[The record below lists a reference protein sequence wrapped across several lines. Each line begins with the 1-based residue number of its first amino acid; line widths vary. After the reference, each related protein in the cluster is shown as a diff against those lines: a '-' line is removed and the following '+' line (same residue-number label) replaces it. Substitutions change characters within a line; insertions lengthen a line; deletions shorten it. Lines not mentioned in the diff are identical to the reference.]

1 MRWLE
6 GLNPLGRLK
15 HFRIRTKI
23 LLSNL
28 FIILLLALAIGS
40 AAAFA
45 SKHYIEANTREL
57 SLSVI
62 DQFSKNVDNKVEEFV
77 NGTVFL
83 LNDKLLTQIVS
94 ERSEPITD
102 ESYPSAYTRVA
113 NLLFQYGNN
122 NPMINAITIRNNQGR
137 LFWWER
143 PSAQG
148 SGMNTTKAA
157 QIMDRAERE
166 LGSRKRGIAWTS
178 SYRGTDE
185 VALVRYYLD
194 LNQVDRR
201 FGVIVF
207 HLNRAYFTSLLA
219 DGSIIHTDNLVI
231 VNAQGQPLIEGRYGQ
246 TDAELVRPLPS
257 PELEDGVGPEG
268 RVARVKGEQ
277 ALLAEYRSANTGWT
291 ILCFIPLAQLLAGT
305 RMLET
310 IIVGVC
316 TLFIFVALILAF
328 WLSIGTTRDIKRLE
342 RTMRRVEEG
351 DFNVKATPRGRD
363 EIGMLA
369 IRFNMMVARI
379 DELIHHVSAE
389 RLAKQKAEYSVLLA
403 QINPHFLYNTLGT
416 IRWFSRSRGQTE
428 IERMV
433 GALTGLLKSSIRK
446 AGEFHRLSEELED
459 VRNYIHIQKIG
470 YGDAFEVVFDVDESL
485 SEGIVPRFLV
495 QPLVE
500 NAILHGLEMS
510 KGTGLIRIAASLDG
524 TALRIVVE
532 DNGVGMTPA
541 FAAGLLVA
549 DRETQYPGLNSIG
562 VRNVHER
569 IRSHHG
575 DAYGLRFETAPGAGT
590 RAIVRLP
597 YTTHPEEANRHAV

>member
-40 AAAFA
+40 AATFA

-57 SLSVI
+57 SINVI

-77 NGTVFL
+77 NSTVFL

-94 ERSEPITD
+94 ERNGPITD
-102 ESYPSAYTRVA
+102 AGYPSAYTRVA

-137 LFWWER
+137 LFWWDR

-148 SGMNTTKAA
+148 SGMNTTEADK
-157 QIMDRAERE
+157 IMDRAERE
-166 LGSRKRGIAWTS
+166 LGRRQQGIAWTAS
-178 SYRGTDE
+178 LRGSDE

-194 LNQVDRR
+194 MNQVDQR
-201 FGVIVF
+201 FGTIVI
-207 HLNRAYFTSLLA
+207 HLNRAYFTDLLA

-231 VNAQGQPLIEGRYGQ
+231 VNARGQPLIEGRYGQ
-246 TDAELVRPLPS
+246 EDASLQ
-257 PELEDGVGPEG
+257 GVTPDAGTGAFSLG
-268 RVARVKGEQ
+268 RVTRVKGER

-291 ILCFIPLAQLLAGT
+291 ILCFIPLAHLLAGT
-305 RMLET
+305 RILET
-310 IIVGVC
+310 IIIGVC
-316 TLFIFVALILAF
+316 VVFIFFALILAF
-328 WLSIGTTRDIKRLE
+328 WFSIGTTRDIKRLE

-351 DFNVKATPRGRD
+351 DFNVKATPGGRD

-369 IRFNMMVARI
+369 VRFNMMVARMN
-379 DELIHHVSAE
+379 ELINHVYAE

-428 IERMV
+428 IERMI

-446 AGEFHRLSEELED
+446 LGEFHRLSEELED

-470 YGDAFEVVFDVDESL
+470 YGDAFEVAYEVDESL
-485 SEGIVPRFLV
+485 AEGVVPRFIL

-500 NAILHGLEMS
+500 NAIMHGLEMS
-510 KGTGLIRIAASLDG
+510 KGTGRIRIAAAVEGG
-524 TALRIVVE
+524 TLRIVVE
-532 DNGVGMTPA
+532 DNGVGMAPG

-549 DRETQYPGLNSIG
+549 DREARYPGLNSIG

-575 DAYGLRFETAPGAGT
+575 VPYGLSFETAPGSGT
-590 RAIVRLP
+590 RAIVLLP
-597 YTTHPEEANRHAV
+597 YSTHLEEVNRHAV